1 MVSRTTLKYISI
13 FRPFLKKLK
22 HFSSNTSIHPLFH
35 LILLL
40 INIMKYTSLQL
51 KDRLPTDIWKII
63 SEFNEFVFMKN
74 DIILDVSRIHEN
86 ILPRI
91 YSSNAILYKNYI
103 VLNISKY
110 KKYSVLYNT
119 NNKIT
124 VTFTRSCSFCKPTC
138 KYCSP
143 LSNEEEQEHGYN
155 KNCYNECCCIVSFIY

>member
-1 MVSRTTLKYISI
+1 MT
-13 FRPFLKKLK
+13 
-22 HFSSNTSIHPLFH
+22 
-35 LILLL
+35 
-40 INIMKYTSLQL
+40 YTHIQL
-51 KDRLPTDIWKII
+51 KDRFPTDVWRLI
-63 SEFNEFVFMKN
+63 SEFNNIVFMN
-74 DIILDVSRIHEN
+74 NVIIVDVSRIHEN

-110 KKYSVLYNT
+110 KKYSVLYNA

-138 KYCSP
+138 TYCSP
-143 LSNEEEQEHGYN
+143 FVSNDEEQEHGYN